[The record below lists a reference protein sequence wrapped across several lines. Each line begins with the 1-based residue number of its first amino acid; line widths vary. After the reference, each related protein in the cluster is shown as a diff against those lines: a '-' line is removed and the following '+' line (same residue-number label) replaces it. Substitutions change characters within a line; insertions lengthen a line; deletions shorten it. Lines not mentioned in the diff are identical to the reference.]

1 MNSQNTKLNLALI
14 GKNIEKSLSP
24 VIHNYFCNQQNI
36 KATYNLIDTNI
47 IDLKE
52 DEIITLFLS
61 NYIGFNITSPLK
73 EKLYNK
79 VLIKDDEV
87 TQIKSINTLAKDKNN
102 NPVGYNTDYY
112 GFCRSVEFLDLTN
125 KNILILGAGGTSRT
139 IIYAL
144 KNSNIFV
151 TNRTKDKLTELKKD
165 FNNINLVDSLDK
177 NFLNSID
184 FLINTTIK
192 NQTQINLISTNDL
205 KLLNKN
211 CIIYDIN
218 YQKQD
223 TLLIRESKKIGLQT
237 IDGLS
242 MLMNQAAKSFFHWFK
257 VLPLVTKE
265 LNQILLQELK

>member
-14 GKNIEKSLSP
+14 GKNIENSLSP
-24 VIHNYFCNQQNI
+24 VIHNYFCKQQNI
-36 KATYNLIDTNI
+36 KANYNLIDTNI

-52 DEIITLFLS
+52 DEIINLFLS

-73 EKLYNK
+73 ERIYNK

-87 TQIKSINTLAKDKNN
+87 NQIKSINTLAKDKNN
-102 NPVGYNTDYY
+102 NIIGYNTDYY
-112 GFCRSVEFLDLTN
+112 GFCKSVEFLDLTN

-151 TNRTKDKLTELKKD
+151 TNRTKDKLIELKKD
-165 FNNINLVDSLDK
+165 FKNINLVDILDK

-184 FLINTTIK
+184 FLINTTTK
-192 NQTQINLISTNDL
+192 NQNQINLISTNDL

-223 TLLIRESKKIGLQT
+223 TFLIRESKKIGLQT
-237 IDGLS
+237 IDGLN
-242 MLMNQAAKSFFHWFK
+242 MLINQAAKSFFHWFK
-257 VLPLVTKE
+257 ILPLVTKE